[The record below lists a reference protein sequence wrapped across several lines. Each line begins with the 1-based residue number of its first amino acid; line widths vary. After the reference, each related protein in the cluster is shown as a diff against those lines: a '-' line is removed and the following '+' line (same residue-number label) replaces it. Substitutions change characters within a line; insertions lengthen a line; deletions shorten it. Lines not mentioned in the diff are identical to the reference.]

1 LKEGL
6 KEAILLDVQLK
17 FSSSKAKL
25 IKNLLEKIDD
35 INHLKKIKKE
45 VIKVKGW
52 EDFLRAVKNSNSKN
66 KNSKSKLT

>member
-35 INHLKKIKKE
+35 INLLKKIKKE
-45 VIKVKGW
+45 VIRAETW

-66 KNSKSKLT
+66 KDSKSKLT